1 MTCHQKDK
9 NEMLAFY
16 DFPAP
21 PWQHIRTSNPIE
33 STSATDTS
41 EDGQNKKLRCQA
53 YDLSHGRQA
62 RTECPQKKWRR
73 LRGFKL
79 LAERI
84 RGVQF
89 KDGERIAP
97 LQEVSLATLHLA
109 KEKANKLSSLPQA
122 ETNRKTAFS
131 QVSLSPLYFGPV
143 DIPG

>member
-1 MTCHQKDK
+1 MISLPLLGNIYGRRTPSSQRLPRIRPRTAKTRSCVARHTTLAIVDK
-9 NEMLAFY
+9 LG
-16 DFPAP
+16 
-21 PWQHIRTSNPIE
+21 Q
-33 STSATDTS
+33 SA
-41 EDGQNKKLRCQA
+41 
-53 YDLSHGRQA
+53 H
-62 RTECPQKKWRR
+62 KKWRR